1 MSTPYLDLSFMN
13 LVFFLL
19 SWSISWLKKYMGTNT
34 DVAACLTPST
44 CDLFAASLLYVNVFN
59 RLFVYVSTYDVFRA
73 SLASIGVA
81 K

>member
-1 MSTPYLDLSFMN
+1 
-13 LVFFLL
+13 
-19 SWSISWLKKYMGTNT
+19 MGTNT

-44 CDLFAASLLYVNVFN
+44 CDLFASLLYVNVFN
-59 RLFVYVSTYDVFRA
+59 KLFVYVSTYDVFRA

>member
-1 MSTPYLDLSFMN
+1 
-13 LVFFLL
+13 
-19 SWSISWLKKYMGTNT
+19 MGTNT
-34 DVAACLTPST
+34 DLAACLTRSP

-59 RLFVYVSTYDVFRA
+59 KLFVYVSTYDVFRA